1 MVARGHP
8 HWPTALK
15 KRMENKSNFIRT
27 NTALEP
33 PPLVPEIKLHLA
45 SEDYPLWHKTS
56 DQLDDMGLPPPFWAF
71 AWSGGQALA
80 RYIVDN
86 PEIVRDKTVLDFG
99 SGSGIAAIA
108 AAKMGATK
116 VTASDIDEY
125 AIAALEV
132 NAAANGVEIDITDED
147 LTGID
152 KGWETV
158 LAADVCYEQP
168 MSGAV
173 TKWLRALAKSN
184 TGVFIGDPRRLYLPK
199 KGLEQLA
206 KYSVKTTTHLEDTD
220 LLNAQV
226 WRMEG

>member
-1 MVARGHP
+1 
-8 HWPTALK
+8 
-15 KRMENKSNFIRT
+15 MENKSHFIRT

-71 AWSGGQALA
+71 AWAGGQALA
-80 RYIVDN
+80 RYIFDN
-86 PEIVRDKTVLDFG
+86 PKIVRGKTVLDFG

-108 AAKMGATK
+108 AAKMGARK
-116 VTASDIDEY
+116 VTASDIDKY

-132 NAAANGVEIDITDED
+132 NAVANEVEIAITDED
-147 LTGID
+147 LTGKD
-152 KGWETV
+152 NGWDTV

-173 TKWLRALAKSN
+173 TKWLRTLVKSG
-184 TGVFIGDPRRLYLPK
+184 TDVLIGDPKRLYLPK
-199 KGLEQLA
+199 EGLDQLA